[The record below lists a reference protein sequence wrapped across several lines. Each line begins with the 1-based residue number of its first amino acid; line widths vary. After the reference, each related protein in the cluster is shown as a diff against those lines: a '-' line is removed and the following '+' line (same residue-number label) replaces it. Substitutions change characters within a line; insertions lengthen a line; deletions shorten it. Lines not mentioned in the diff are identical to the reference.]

1 MIRQEQCSLEE
12 QCSLLEERSLTERV
26 QSRVLELLDISIDVD
41 DKRVY
46 ESIDLAIMDIAKREY
61 ISVAK
66 KEQLRISVFNTLR
79 RLDILQELLEDDT
92 VTEIM
97 VNGYDCIYIERAGKL
112 SKYERGFSSKERYL
126 DVLQQ
131 IVASTNRMVN
141 TSSPIV
147 DARLKDGS
155 RVHIVLNPISID
167 GAALTIRKFY
177 QGGMTMRT
185 LLQKGSLNEEVAAF
199 LSYIVRAKYNILI
212 SGGTGSGKT
221 TFLNV
226 LSSFIDDDERII
238 TIEDSAELQIMG
250 KDNLI
255 RLETRNANVEGEN
268 EISMQEL
275 IRASLRMR
283 PDRILVGEVR
293 GKEAIEML
301 QAMNTGHDGS
311 ISTCHANTAYD
322 AISRI
327 ETMVLMGTKMPLDAI
342 RRQIYSAIDFIIHLG
357 RMRDGTR
364 KILQIAEIYKNH
376 EHGKELHILYQFEEC
391 QKEEGKVDGRWVKK
405 GNLMFKE
412 KLARAGLI
420 ATYKEFTAEQSD

>member
-1 MIRQEQCSLEE
+1 MQN
-12 QCSLLEERSLTERV
+12 
-26 QSRVLELLDISIDVD
+26 RVLELLDISKEVEDAQ
-41 DKRVY
+41 VY
-46 ESIDLAIMDIAKREY
+46 EAIDLAILDISREEY
-61 ISVAK
+61 ISVTE
-66 KEQLRISVFNTLR
+66 KERLRTSIFNTLR
-79 RLDILQELLEDDT
+79 RLDVLQELLEDDT

-97 VNGYDCIYIERAGKL
+97 VNGYDCIYVERKGKL
-112 SKYERGFSSKERYL
+112 SKWKKGFLNEERYL
-126 DVLQQ
+126 DILQQ

-147 DARLKDGS
+147 DARLQDGS

-177 QGGMTMRT
+177 RGGMTMQT
-185 LLQKGSLNEEVAAF
+185 LLQKGSLEEEIAVF
-199 LSYIVRAKYNILI
+199 LSYLVKAKYNILI

-226 LSSFIDDDERII
+226 LSSFIGEHERII

-301 QAMNTGHDGS
+301 QAMNTGHEGS

-327 ETMVLMGTKMPLDAI
+327 ETMVLMGMDMPLDAI

-364 KILQIAEIYKNH
+364 KILEIAELYKNP
-376 EHGKELHILYQFEEC
+376 EQGRELHILYQFEES
-391 QKEEGKVDGRWVKK
+391 QKGEGKVDGRWLKK
-405 GNLMFKE
+405 GNLIFKE
-412 KLARAGLI
+412 KLVRAGLI
-420 ATYKEFTAEQSD
+420 ETYREFMGEREECDV

>member
-1 MIRQEQCSLEE
+1 MAISVR
-12 QCSLLEERSLTERV
+12 ERV
-26 QSRVLELLDISIDVD
+26 QNRVLELLDISKEVEDEE
-41 DKRVY
+41 VY
-46 ESIDLAIMDIAKREY
+46 RAIDLAILDIAREAY
-61 ISVAK
+61 ISVS
-66 KEQLRISVFNTLR
+66 ERERLRISIFNTLR
-79 RLDILQELLEDDT
+79 RLDVLQELLEDDT

-97 VNGYDCIYIERAGKL
+97 ANGYDCIYVERNGRL
-112 SKYERGFSSKERYL
+112 SKWKKGFSNRERYM

-131 IVASTNRMVN
+131 IVAGTNRMVN

-155 RVHIVLNPISID
+155 RVHIVLDPISID

-177 QGGMTMRT
+177 RGGMTMQT
-185 LLQKGSLNEEVAAF
+185 LLERDSLNKEISVF
-199 LSYIVRAKYNILI
+199 LSYLVRAKYNILI

-226 LSSFIDDDERII
+226 LSGFIDKEERII

-268 EISMQEL
+268 EISMQDL

-293 GKEAIEML
+293 GKEAMEML
-301 QAMNTGHDGS
+301 QAMNTGHEGS

-327 ETMVLMGTKMPLDAI
+327 ETMVLMGVEMPIDAI

-364 KILQIAEIYKNH
+364 KILEIAQLDKNPKQ
-376 EHGKELHILYQFEEC
+376 GKELHMLYQFEESR
-391 QKEEGKVDGRWVKK
+391 KNEGRVEGRWVKK
-405 GNLMFKE
+405 GELIYQE
-412 KLARAGLI
+412 KLVRAGLI
-420 ATYKEFTAEQSD
+420 ETYREFIKEREECHA